1 VIHDPLYRWSL
12 SPLKARERERER
24 ERMGERDKEKNEKN
38 ERNAEIENSQ
48 LINNPDDF
56 CRDAAERTLL
66 RVKNKLLGFE
76 DPTSGVLGV
85 EGQVELVMAESRS
98 VDNLSKLFPG
108 WNPWL

>member
-1 VIHDPLYRWSL
+1 
-12 SPLKARERERER
+12 
-24 ERMGERDKEKNEKN
+24 MGEKDKEKKPEPEDSPLN
-38 ERNAEIENSQ
+38 I
-48 LINNPDDF
+48 IPDDF

-66 RVKNKLLGFE
+66 RVNNKLLGFE

-98 VDNLSKLFPG
+98 VDNLSRLFPG

>member
-1 VIHDPLYRWSL
+1 V

-24 ERMGERDKEKNEKN
+24 ERMGEKDKEKN